1 MKNLLTATALGLALM
16 STAVIAAEKTVKIA
30 VSELSC
36 PSCVY
41 IVSTS
46 MKSVPTVKVVDFLQ
60 GKDWWNGVF
69 TVSYDDAVATPDMI
83 IEAVFGNGYPA
94 ALVPEDGS

>member
-1 MKNLLTATALGLALM
+1 MKNLFTATILGLALM
-16 STAVIAAEKTVKIA
+16 STSAIAAEKTVKIA

-46 MKSVPTVKVVDFLQ
+46 MKSVPTVKVVSFLQ
-60 GKDWWNGVF
+60 GKNWWEGVF
-69 TVSYDDAVATPDMI
+69 TVSYDDATATPDMI
-83 IEAVFGNGYPA
+83 VKAVFDNGYPA
-94 ALVPEDGS
+94 SLVAANGS